1 MGKSMVVALFRHG
14 LTKENE
20 QRAYIGW
27 LDSPLSEKGRYQ
39 LMNKKVNKQYDQ
51 IFSSD
56 LLRAKQTVTSIFPN
70 RKAITTS
77 MFREMHFGE
86 WEGKTYEQLK
96 NDQVYCEWISNPFA
110 IQPPNGESFTDF
122 AKRVEKGWDL
132 LIEASESAEKAAVV
146 AHGGV
151 IRYLLQ
157 CYGPDVN
164 KGFFENSVET
174 ESGFELIWNDM
185 DQFRR
190 RKRCTSLQEAA
201 LMEKG
206 NGH

>member
-20 QRAYIGW
+20 QKAYIGW
-27 LDSPLSEKGRYQ
+27 LDSPLSEKGRNH
-39 LMNKKVNKQYDQ
+39 LMNKKANKQYNQ

-56 LLRAKQTVTSIFPN
+56 LLRAKQTAAIIFPN
-70 RKAITTS
+70 RKVTTTS

-110 IQPPNGESFTDF
+110 IQPPNGENFSDF

-132 LIEASESAEKAAVV
+132 LIEASERADKAAIV

-157 CYGPDVN
+157 CYGSDS
-164 KGFFENSVET
+164 KGFFDYSVDV
-174 ESGFELIWNDM
+174 ESGFELVWNNQED
-185 DQFRR
+185 FRG
-190 RKRCTSLQEAA
+190 RKRCTSLREET

-206 NGH
+206 NGR